1 MCHGKSKSRS
11 SWTFGAARWMRLA
24 TGTAAALGA
33 LCLCV
38 MGVWLLWSRQPPYAL
53 PNVIIVEPAYGA
65 EVVAGMP
72 LPVLANARSANK
84 ITKQELWVDG
94 LLVYVATTR
103 DPQGQKDFAAT
114 LLWTPKSGQHT
125 LVARALDARD
135 NMGTSPVVRV
145 KVIES
150 AAKEQPPGLLQIA
163 KPGDTIHSIAKENA
177 VTPDQLRQANP
188 GLPDPPPPGDWVN
201 IPPGNNQEG
210 GNDDQ
215 PGGAVNDP
223 GAAPIPPGWT
233 LVQQIQILAFPV
245 LDHPCRSGRR
255 QRTLRRSLP
264 TSTSRSGNCAAILTW
279 RDNSNNEAGFY
290 IYRLNRGAPDFARIA
305 TIAANNA
312 HAALRY
318 EDRNIGG
325 DYQY

>member
-1 MCHGKSKSRS
+1 
-11 SWTFGAARWMRLA
+11 MRLA

-53 PNVIIVEPAYGA
+53 PNVIIVEPAYGG

-84 ITKQELWVDG
+84 ITTRTRVDG

-103 DPQGQKDFAAT
+103 DRQGQKDFAAA

-135 NMGTSPVVRV
+135 NVGTSPVVRV
-145 KVIES
+145 NVIES

-163 KPGDTIHSIAKENA
+163 KPGDTIHSIAQENA

-188 GLPDPPPPGDWVN
+188 GLPDP
-201 IPPGNNQEG
+201 
-210 GNDDQ
+210 
-215 PGGAVNDP
+215 
-223 GAAPIPPGWT
+223 
-233 LVQQIQILAFPV
+233 
-245 LDHPCRSGRR
+245 
-255 QRTLRRSLP
+255 
-264 TSTSRSGNCAAILTW
+264 TSR
-279 RDNSNNEAGFY
+279 
-290 IYRLNRGAPDFARIA
+290 RLGEHSAR
-305 TIAANNA
+305 
-312 HAALRY
+312 
-318 EDRNIGG
+318 
-325 DYQY
+325 Q